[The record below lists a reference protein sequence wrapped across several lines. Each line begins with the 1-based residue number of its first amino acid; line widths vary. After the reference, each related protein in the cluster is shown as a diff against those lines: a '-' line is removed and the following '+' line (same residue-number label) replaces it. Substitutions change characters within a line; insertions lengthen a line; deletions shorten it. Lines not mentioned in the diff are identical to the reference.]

1 MKKMVL
7 FSSLLLCLNTGK
19 TQELQRFE
27 SADHKFGL
35 KNAAGQIIVPAKYVV
50 IEKFREGLAPVTAVG
65 EKVEYGGEE
74 AVIDGKWGYID
85 LTGKEVIAPKYDEA
99 SGFVN
104 GVAIVTLNNKEA
116 LISKTGKE
124 IIPFKYDQISEF
136 YDGLSIV
143 KNNKLY
149 GFIDNTGKE
158 VVPVK
163 FIAVKEFYE
172 GLAVAAPDNY
182 NTIGF
187 IDRTGKLVIPAEY
200 TNNKRVIG
208 ALTQYNT
215 FVNGRAKVQ
224 KGDEIFYIDKKGKRL
239 PASLADQL
247 KDLLDDADNGFKH
260 TLGDQLLKED
270 ANRKSK
276 YYNAKTCINGSNCF
290 IEVFPANKL
299 KAYYATY
306 KLNDQAMADKAKS
319 DLPKIREFFDELL
332 KGSYTKK
339 EGTQGNTR
347 TTTIFRK
354 TLGGEGQQV
363 AVLGESATEI
373 TLILSSNN

>member
-7 FSSLLLCLNTGK
+7 FASLFLCLYAGK
-19 TQELQRFE
+19 AQELQRFE
-27 SADHKFGL
+27 GADHKFGL

-50 IEKFREGLAPVTAVG
+50 IEPFKEGLAPVTAVG
-65 EKVEYGGEE
+65 ERVEYGGEE

-85 LTGKEVIAPKYDEA
+85 TKGKEVIAPKYDEA
-99 SGFVN
+99 TGFVN
-104 GVAIVTLNNKEA
+104 GVAIVTLHNKEA

-124 IIPFKYDQISEF
+124 ITPFKYDQISEF
-136 YDGLSIV
+136 YEGLSIV

-172 GLAVAAPDNY
+172 GLAVAAPDEY

-200 TNNKRVIG
+200 ANNKRVIG

-224 KGDEIFYIDKKGKRL
+224 KGEETFYIDKKGKRL
-239 PASLADQL
+239 PVALIDQL
-247 KDLLDDADNGFKH
+247 KDLVDDAGEGFKI

-270 ANRKSK
+270 AGRKSK
-276 YYNAKTCINGSNCF
+276 DYNAKTCINGNNCF
-290 IEVFPANKL
+290 IEVFTAGRL

-306 KLNDQAMADKAKS
+306 TLSDQAMADKARA
-319 DLPKIREFFDELL
+319 DLPKIKEFFDELL
-332 KGSYTKK
+332 KSSYTKK
-339 EGTQGNTR
+339 EGTQGNIR

-363 AVLGESATEI
+363 AVLGESEKEI
-373 TLILSSNN
+373 TLIISSNN